1 MLGIVSRG
9 CLKRLYA
16 WKRKK
21 LFSAAI
27 APKIGCLVGCVWAVG
42 VCLAE
47 TPTAVW
53 SFCGTCR
60 GAARGS
66 LYGEAAWAVAAS
78 AVAALVARLAVPGE
92 FRVARSATL
101 VALAFWLVSVGFVR
115 GWW

>member
-1 MLGIVSRG
+1 MAEAPPSADAPPAVVARG
-9 CLKRLYA
+9 PPLPRGVAGAVAVAAA
-16 WKRKK
+16 W
-21 LFSAAI
+21 
-27 APKIGCLVGCVWAVG
+27 WAVG

-66 LYGEAAWAVAAS
+66 LYGEAVWAVAAS
-78 AVAALVARLAVPGE
+78 AVAALVARLAGPGE
-92 FRVARSATL
+92 FRVARSAAL